1 MQASVVLRK
10 PVQIIVM
17 SVTVVTLPVFI
28 ELLRDA
34 AYTLSRD
41 RHVIVTVIVT
51 EETPDLS
58 GLLATVTV
66 MTLMTM
72 IYGLILDEGMRLYF
86 VGPYPFNLTR
96 RTRRTEQVAPYLCDL

>member
-17 SVTVVTLPVFI
+17 SVTVGTLPVFI

-41 RHVIVTVIVT
+41 RHGIVTVIVT
-51 EETPDLS
+51 EETPSLS

-66 MTLMTM
+66 THSVCHRYSCPGGRSIST
-72 IYGLILDEGMRLYF
+72 
-86 VGPYPFNLTR
+86 
-96 RTRRTEQVAPYLCDL
+96 Q